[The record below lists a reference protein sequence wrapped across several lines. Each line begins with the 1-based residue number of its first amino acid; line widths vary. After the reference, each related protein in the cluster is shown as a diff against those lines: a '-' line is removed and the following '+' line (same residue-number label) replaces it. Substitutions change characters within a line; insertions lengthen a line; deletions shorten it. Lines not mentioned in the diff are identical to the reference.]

1 MTTQNSLEGISFRGS
16 KVISQNNPFDLS
28 LIDFIPPL
36 YGLWNYVRRTGK
48 EVKRMRGSLEQE
60 QREGKKIDNLTFE
73 QIIKRINQGY
83 RNLGILFLYHT
94 TIICDVPLY
103 YAQEIRDGVEKFL
116 Q

>member
-36 YGLWNYVRRTGK
+36 YGLWNYVRRTNK
-48 EVKRMRGSLEQE
+48 EFERMGECLKREEG
-60 QREGKKIDNLTFE
+60 EGKKFDDLMGE
-73 QIIKRINQGY
+73 QVVERIRQGY
-83 RNLGILFLYHT
+83 RNVVILFLYHT
-94 TIICDVPLY
+94 TIACGVPLY
-103 YAQEIRDGVEKFL
+103 YAQEIRDGLEKFL